1 MKISSTIMKNK
12 FLSTFFS
19 GVILIG
25 IWQLIAMVIGNK
37 LLLPGPVDT
46 FARLLELFVSGQ
58 VLSPLL
64 ETTAKALIGL
74 FLSLAVALVLGFFMG
89 LNRFIYSLF
98 EPAIIIIQSV
108 PIISWLALALL
119 WWGIGFSSPVYIVF
133 LTLFP
138 ILTINVTEGVK
149 NVDGKLV
156 EMAKAFSI
164 PWKTVLSDIYF
175 ASAFPFILSAMK
187 VGVSFMWKSV
197 AIAEFMVGTSGI
209 GRKISDSKYSL
220 ETTDVFAFTILL
232 VILGII
238 SEKILD
244 FATKEAG
251 KYAVKA

>member
-1 MKISSTIMKNK
+1 MKISSIIRNRFVT
-12 FLSTFFS
+12 TFFS
-19 GVILIG
+19 GAVLLAIWLLISG
-25 IWQLIAMVIGNK
+25 IVGNK
-37 LLLPGPVDT
+37 LLLPGPIET
-46 FARLLELFVSGQ
+46 FWRLIQLFLSGQ
-58 VLSPLL
+58 ILLPLF

-74 FLSLAVALVLGFFMG
+74 FLSLGVALVLGFFMG

-98 EPAIIIIQSV
+98 EPGIIVIQSV

-119 WWGIGFSSPVYIVF
+119 WWGIGFSSPIYIVF

-138 ILTINVTEGVK
+138 ILTINVTEGVR

-156 EMAKAFSI
+156 EMSRAFSI
-164 PWKTVLSDIYF
+164 SGKTVLKDIYF

-244 FATKEAG
+244 LATKEAG
-251 KYAVKA
+251 KYVVKA